1 MTYSILTRD
10 LVAAGFVQ
18 AYFNSNNAWGFGGA
32 VGFRFDRGN
41 VTVKI
46 AEAYVRHQR
55 KPTAFVTVTI
65 NGRRVW
71 DEVPSSIISYHEYHP
86 HAPLP
91 DQRAVHLADRSQP

>member
-1 MTYSILTRD
+1 MNNDWKYYCSGNLARD

-32 VGFRFDRGN
+32 VGFRFDRNN

-55 KPTAFVTVTI
+55 KPTAFVAVTI

-71 DEVPSSIISYHEYHP
+71 DEVPSRFAYTK
-86 HAPLP
+86 AR
-91 DQRAVHLADRSQP
+91 DLALAA